1 MDKIRAGQ
9 ARVLVICGVLA
20 ALLLGGGW
28 LLTRPYARLGAD
40 GVVGRAV
47 VTGVRHESG
56 VSRVEVAYDVG
67 GTRYQQSSPHAPLPV
82 GSGVAVVYLP
92 ERPSIVWVERPPTAA
107 EVAAVAS
114 PFRGGA
120 GLFAWM
126 AFGFLLTTE
135 IALWRARRGHPESL
149 VVIGGRFVWLLL
161 TGMFVGVTAFDS
173 ASGEVLDR
181 AFGLGSLG
189 VPTAPVRG
197 LAAFLIA
204 LPGAWTSA
212 DLFALV
218 TASPPHAGGR
228 FGLVLWLLSRGPVDA
243 GLGAERTRTLAT
255 GFAYLALLLGW
266 IAFAAARGV

>member
-1 MDKIRAGQ
+1 M
-9 ARVLVICGVLA
+9 ICAVFA

-28 LLTRPYARLGAD
+28 LLTKPYGRLGAE

-47 VTGVRHESG
+47 VTGVRHEG
-56 VSRVEVAYDVG
+56 GASRVEVAYDVG

-82 GSGVAVVYLP
+82 GSEVAVVYLP
-92 ERPSIVWVERPPTAA
+92 ERPSILWVERPPTAA

-114 PFRGGA
+114 PFRGLA
-120 GLFAWM
+120 GIFAWM
-126 AFGFLLTTE
+126 AFGFLVVTE
-135 IALWRARRGHPESL
+135 VALRRARRGHPESL
-149 VVIGGRFVWLLL
+149 VVTGGRFVWLLF
-161 TGMFVGVTAFDS
+161 TGMFVGVAAFDP
-173 ASGEVLDR
+173 ASGAVLDR

-218 TASPPHAGGR
+218 SARPPHAWSR
-228 FGLVLWLLSRGPVDA
+228 SGLVWWLLSRGPVEA
-243 GLGAERTRTLAT
+243 GLGAERTRVLAT
-255 GFAYLALLLGW
+255 GFAYVALLLGW